1 MDNTHVSRSSISNEL
16 TEKSMKKRYIVTLT
30 MEERSYLKQMIQSGK
45 NKARKITKARILLK
59 ADQGTNGPAWND
71 PKINQALEVSVSTIE
86 RLRKRFVEEGLEAA
100 LNRRKEAVPRL
111 KRKMDGHQE
120 AQLIALVCS
129 DPPEGRSH
137 WSLRLLADKL
147 VELEVVDTVSYE
159 TVRRTLKKINS
170 SPG

>member
-1 MDNTHVSRSSISNEL
+1 
-16 TEKSMKKRYIVTLT
+16 MKKRYIVTLT
-30 MEERSYLKQMIQSGK
+30 TEERSYLKQMIRSGK
-45 NKARKITKARILLK
+45 NKARKITRARILLK

-71 PKINQALEVSVSTIE
+71 PQISQALEVSVSTIE

-100 LNRRKEAVPRL
+100 LNRRKEAIPRL
-111 KRKMDGHQE
+111 RRKMDGHHE

-129 DPPEGRSH
+129 DPPEGRSR

-147 VELEVVDTVSYE
+147 IELEVVDTVSYE
-159 TVRRTLKKINS
+159 TVRRTLKKINL